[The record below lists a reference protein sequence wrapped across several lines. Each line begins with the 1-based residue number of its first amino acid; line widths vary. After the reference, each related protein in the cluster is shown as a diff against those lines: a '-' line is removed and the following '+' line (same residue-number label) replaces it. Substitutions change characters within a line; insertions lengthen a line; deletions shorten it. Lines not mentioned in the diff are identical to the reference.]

1 MAEQEQEEL
10 TMKFRT
16 VISSL
21 ALVSAM
27 TFSGAVMAQSM
38 IGGVAIPEANM
49 ADFQAKCA
57 AIASAQTESLSTPVE
72 DEAAAADATAT
83 GSVAATPESD
93 DGDLASEDNLDQLLA
108 SLTPEQCQEAGLV
121 KGPVPAT
128 TQ

>member
-1 MAEQEQEEL
+1 
-10 TMKFRT
+10 MKFRT

-27 TFSGAVMAQSM
+27 TFSGAAMAQAM
-38 IGGVAIPEANM
+38 IGTTAIPEANM

-72 DEAAAADATAT
+72 DESAEADATAT
-83 GSVAATPESD
+83 GSVATGNADND
-93 DGDLASEDNLDQLLA
+93 DGDLASEDNLDELLA

>member
-1 MAEQEQEEL
+1 M
-10 TMKFRT
+10 TFRT

-27 TFSGAVMAQSM
+27 TFSGAVMAQAM

-49 ADFQAKCA
+49 PSFEEKCA

-72 DEAAAADATAT
+72 NEAAAADATAT
-83 GSVAATPESD
+83 GSVATEDKSD

-108 SLTPEQCQEAGLV
+108 SLTPEQCQEAGLI
-121 KGPVPAT
+121 KGTVPAT

>member
-1 MAEQEQEEL
+1 M
-10 TMKFRT
+10 TFRT

-38 IGGVAIPEANM
+38 IGDVAIPEANM

-72 DEAAAADATAT
+72 TEADATAT
-83 GSVAATPESD
+83 GSVAADANASD
-93 DGDLASEDNLDQLLA
+93 DGDLASEDNLDELLA
-108 SLTPEQCQEAGLV
+108 SMTPEQCVEAGLV
-121 KGPVPAT
+121 TGPVPAT

>member
-1 MAEQEQEEL
+1 
-10 TMKFRT
+10 MKLRT

-27 TFSGAVMAQSM
+27 TFSGAVMAQAM
-38 IGGVAIPEANM
+38 IGDVAIPEANM

-72 DEAAAADATAT
+72 NEADATAT
-83 GSVAATPESD
+83 GSVAADASAASD
-93 DGDLASEDNLDQLLA
+93 DGDLASKDNLDELLA
-108 SLTPEQCQEAGLV
+108 SLTPEQCVEAGLV
-121 KGPVPAT
+121 TGPVPTT

>member
-1 MAEQEQEEL
+1 
-10 TMKFRT
+10 MKFRT

-38 IGGVAIPEANM
+38 IGDVTIPEANM

-57 AIASAQTESLSTPVE
+57 AIASAKTESLSTPVE

-108 SLTPEQCQEAGLV
+108 SLTPEQCKEAGLLE
-121 KGPVPAT
+121 GPVPAT